1 MEDSGGDK
9 KDSVRTDVPKGLP
22 SQVIPP
28 TYVLNEVRAIVY
40 GPAST
45 ALILT
50 LDIKP
55 TLERR
60 PRNLRNLVLEEL
72 MLIEARKMKMPITEE
87 DVDRNL
93 KQIQK
98 LANYTMEQITQLFAT
113 LGYSLKEAKEQIR
126 RREIL
131 ERLISFKVRSNKA
144 ATITSAEIE
153 EYWNDNPEKEE
164 AGFVLQIGTLKSE
177 KPLTEIESTLKK
189 GPLQKKIDW
198 SAPFTV
204 KDSELAQDKQF
215 IRRKRPGDI
224 VLIEPEGN
232 GYEVTKLVS
241 RIHERNKPFRSGDPD
256 VDNEREMSIK
266 RILGEQ
272 RFNKLKRDY
281 EEELL
286 EKAHIVFTYEADRK
300 EVYSPRK

>member
-1 MEDSGGDK
+1 MIYRIWLCVSLLMASAVCGVESSTPSVPIATAVHGSSLPDNAQEKRELPLKETGKASASTDNHTVEDSGGDK

-113 LGYSLKEAKEQIR
+113 LGYSLK
-126 RREIL
+126 
-131 ERLISFKVRSNKA
+131 
-144 ATITSAEIE
+144 
-153 EYWNDNPEKEE
+153 
-164 AGFVLQIGTLKSE
+164 
-177 KPLTEIESTLKK
+177 
-189 GPLQKKIDW
+189 
-198 SAPFTV
+198 
-204 KDSELAQDKQF
+204 DSDLAQDKQF

-224 VLIEPEGN
+224 VLVEPEGN